1 MNLTEACLSGGVEK
15 TPEKPALIFLS
26 GGKEEVYSYR
36 ELHRRVLSA
45 ANGIRSLGEK
55 PGTRFIFRAN
65 SSLDFFLLFFGS
77 IRAGLVPNASFPGL
91 KEREVLECIED
102 AGAALY
108 YESEECAIHPRLPS
122 FCRQVDFEKLK
133 EFPPDL
139 FDPRTKA
146 DDPAYM
152 VYTSGSTSK
161 PKGVIHAHDEIRA
174 RGTIRKF
181 WEEMTAED
189 RVFHT
194 RNPHWTYTMRV
205 NFFDAWASGATAIA
219 RDKPPTVKE
228 TLETIEKYRVTVF
241 ATIPLFYKEIV
252 RSPEAAKHR
261 LASLRIAL
269 SAGEYLDPFEEE
281 KWRKLFHRPI
291 YQALGTTELGT
302 PICESPSVEKRKGSI
317 GQAAP
322 GLEVEV
328 LPLEEGTDP
337 VPPGTM
343 GVLAFRKGGPGMMLG
358 YTRMDEGTRKHFR
371 GEWFLPGD
379 LVKRDAEG
387 YIWHCGR
394 PGDILK
400 IRGAIRVSAKE
411 VEAVYRSHPGV
422 FDVACTA
429 IPNENQ
435 ENVLTLFV
443 VPGPGASE
451 GLEEELKELAKK
463 NLSALKTPERIVFR
477 KELPKNRNGKTDY
490 KRLLINEPSRPNQ
503 S

>member
-1 MNLTEACLSGGVEK
+1 MFANLTEDCLSGGVENTPDK
-15 TPEKPALIFLS
+15 TALIFLS
-26 GGKEEVYSYR
+26 EGKEETYSYR
-36 ELHRRVLSA
+36 ELHRLILSA

-55 PGTRFIFRAN
+55 PGSRFIFRAN

-91 KEREVLECIED
+91 KEREILECVED
-102 AGAALY
+102 AKAALY
-108 YESEECAIHPRLPS
+108 YESERCAIHPRLPS
-122 FCRQVDFEKLK
+122 FCRQVEFETLK
-133 EFPPDL
+133 KFPADP
-139 FDPRTKA
+139 FDPRTRA
-146 DDPAYM
+146 SDPAYI

-161 PKGVIHAHDEIRA
+161 PKGVIHSHNEIRA

-181 WEEMTAED
+181 WEEMGEGD

-205 NFFDAWASGATAIA
+205 NFFDTWAAGATAIA
-219 RDKPPTVKE
+219 RAAPPTVEE
-228 TLETIEKYRVTVF
+228 TLKIIEKYRVTVF

-252 RSPEAAKHR
+252 RSAEAAKHQLR
-261 LASLRIAL
+261 SLRIAL
-269 SAGEYLDPFEEE
+269 SAGEYLDPFVEE
-281 KWRKLFHRPI
+281 KWRGLFRLPI

-302 PICESPSVEKRKGSI
+302 PICESPLVEKRRGSI

-328 LPLEEGTDP
+328 LPLEEGTQP
-337 VPPGTM
+337 VAAGTT

-358 YTRMDEGTRKHFR
+358 YTQMDEGTQKHFR

-379 LVKRDAEG
+379 LVRRDADG

-422 FDVACTA
+422 FDAACTA
-429 IPNENQ
+429 TKNENQ
-435 ENVLTLFV
+435 ENVLTLFI
-443 VPGPGASE
+443 VPGPGAHQ
-451 GLEEELKELAKK
+451 GLEEELKALAKK
-463 NLSALKTPERIVFR
+463 NLSPLKTPERIVFL

-490 KRLLINEPSRPNQ
+490 KKLSGQ
-503 S
+503 